1 MLALASKAPVADDI
15 RLHRRYLDLVIF
27 ADQFQFRVRR
37 RGRRRRGGAMG
48 SDDAGPSSGDLRRK
62 REEAAEL
69 ALVALS
75 AKEDPLA
82 GQRSFAEA

>member
-1 MLALASKAPVADDI
+1 
-15 RLHRRYLDLVIF
+15 
-27 ADQFQFRVRR
+27 
-37 RGRRRRGGAMG
+37 MG